1 MVKHLLF
8 MPDGNRRYSKKEGI
22 SLKDAYRKGGEKL
35 ELFTDFFLLENKWDQ
50 LTMHFMSKYT
60 HERIDD
66 SLKPIYDTLIDK
78 FTELHDNNYFM
89 NNRLKFIYIDHSY
102 KLPEQLEEI
111 CKDLENQTRNNPKIV
126 RNLLGYDL
134 ETDEK
139 EAFEYSADYQEFC
152 GLRLIPQIDLVIRTT
167 EMRLSKG
174 PVYAMSQAQM
184 ILANKLNPELER
196 EDLIEILNQY
206 NSLKDYRITTNPVHA
221 AV

>member
-1 MVKHLLF
+1 

-22 SLKDAYRKGGEKL
+22 SLKDAYHKGGEKL
-35 ELFTDFFLLENKWDQ
+35 ELFIDFFLLENNWNQ
-50 LTMHFMSKYT
+50 LTIHLMSKYT
-60 HERIDD
+60 HERTDD

-78 FTELHDNNYFM
+78 FTELHDNHYFS
-89 NNRLKFIYIDHSY
+89 NNRLRFIYIDHSY
-102 KLPEQLEEI
+102 RLPKQLKEV
-111 CKDLENQTRNNPKIV
+111 CRDLEIQTKNSPKIV

-139 EAFEYSADYQEFC
+139 DAFRHSTNYQEFC
-152 GLRLIPQIDLVIRTT
+152 ELRLIPQIDLVVRTT

-196 EDLIEILNQY
+196 KDLIEILNQY
-206 NSLKDYRITTNPVHA
+206 NSLKDYRKTTNPVHA
-221 AV
+221 TA

>member
-8 MPDGNRRYSKKEGI
+8 MPDGNRRYSKKKGI
-22 SLKDAYRKGGEKL
+22 SLKDAYHQGGEKL
-35 ELFTDFFLLENKWDQ
+35 ELFIDFFLLENKWDQ

-60 HERIDD
+60 HERTDG
-66 SLKPIYDTLIDK
+66 SLKPIYDTLIEK
-78 FTELHDNNYFM
+78 FIELHDNNYFA
-89 NNRLKFIYIDHSY
+89 NNRLKFIYLDHSY

-111 CKDLENQTRNNPKIV
+111 CKDLEDQTRNNPKIV

-139 EAFEYSADYQEFC
+139 DAFDFAIDYQEFC
-152 GLRLIPQIDLVIRTT
+152 ELRLIPQIDLVVRTT

-206 NSLKDYRITTNPVHA
+206 NSLKDYRKTTNPVHVTA
-221 AV
+221 

>member
-8 MPDGNRRYSKKEGI
+8 MPDGNRRYSRKEGI

-50 LTMHFMSKYT
+50 LTIHLMSKYT
-60 HERIDD
+60 HERTDG
-66 SLKPIYDTLIDK
+66 SLKPIYDTLIEK
-78 FTELHDNNYFM
+78 FIELHDNNYFA
-89 NNRLKFIYIDHSY
+89 NNRLKFIYLDHSY
-102 KLPEQLEEI
+102 KLHEQLEEI
-111 CKDLENQTRNNPKIV
+111 CKDLEDQTRNNPKIV

-139 EAFEYSADYQEFC
+139 DAFDFATDYQEFC
-152 GLRLIPQIDLVIRTT
+152 ELRLIPQIDLVVRTT

-196 EDLIEILNQY
+196 KDLIEILNQY
-206 NSLKDYRITTNPVHA
+206 NSLKDYRKTTNPVHA
-221 AV
+221 TA

>member
-60 HERIDD
+60 HERTDG
-66 SLKPIYDTLIDK
+66 SLKPIYDTLIEK
-78 FTELHDNNYFM
+78 FIELHDNNYFA
-89 NNRLKFIYIDHSY
+89 NNRLKFIYLDHSY

-111 CKDLENQTRNNPKIV
+111 CKDLEDQTRNNPKIV

-139 EAFEYSADYQEFC
+139 DAFDFATDYQEFC
-152 GLRLIPQIDLVIRTT
+152 ELRLIPQIDLVVRTT

-196 EDLIEILNQY
+196 NDLIEILDQY
-206 NSLKDYRITTNPVHA
+206 NSLKDYRETTNPVHT

>member
-8 MPDGNRRYSKKEGI
+8 MPDGNRRYSKKKGI
-22 SLKDAYRKGGEKL
+22 SLKDAYHQGGEKL
-35 ELFTDFFLLENKWDQ
+35 ELFIDFFLLENKWDQ

-60 HERIDD
+60 HERTDG
-66 SLKPIYDTLIDK
+66 SLKPIYDTLIEK
-78 FTELHDNNYFM
+78 FIELHDNNYFA
-89 NNRLKFIYIDHSY
+89 NNRLKFIYLDHSY

-111 CKDLENQTRNNPKIV
+111 CKDLEDQTRNNPKIV
-126 RNLLGYDL
+126 RNLLGYGL

-139 EAFEYSADYQEFC
+139 DAFDFATDYQEFC
-152 GLRLIPQIDLVIRTT
+152 ELRLIPQIDLVVRTT

-196 EDLIEILNQY
+196 NDLIEILDQY
-206 NSLKDYRITTNPVHA
+206 NSLKDYRITTNPVHT

>member
-8 MPDGNRRYSKKEGI
+8 MPDGNRRYSRKEGI

-50 LTMHFMSKYT
+50 LTMHLMSKYT
-60 HERIDD
+60 HERTDG
-66 SLKPIYDTLIDK
+66 SLKPIYDTLIEK
-78 FTELHDNNYFM
+78 FIELHDNNYFA
-89 NNRLKFIYIDHSY
+89 NNRLKFIYLDHSY

-111 CKDLENQTRNNPKIV
+111 CKDLEDQTRNNPKIV

-139 EAFEYSADYQEFC
+139 DAFDFATDYQEFC
-152 GLRLIPQIDLVIRTT
+152 ELRLIPQIDLVVRTT

-196 EDLIEILNQY
+196 NDLIEILDQY
-206 NSLKDYRITTNPVHA
+206 NSLKDYRITTNPVHT

>member
-60 HERIDD
+60 HERTDG
-66 SLKPIYDTLIDK
+66 SLKPIYDTLIEK
-78 FTELHDNNYFM
+78 FIELHDNNYFA
-89 NNRLKFIYIDHSY
+89 NNRLKFIYLDHSY

-111 CKDLENQTRNNPKIV
+111 CKDLEDQTRNNPKIV
-126 RNLLGYDL
+126 RNLLGYGL

-139 EAFEYSADYQEFC
+139 DAFDFATDYQEFC
-152 GLRLIPQIDLVIRTT
+152 ELRLIPQIDLVVRTT

-196 EDLIEILNQY
+196 NDLIEILDQY
-206 NSLKDYRITTNPVHA
+206 NSLKDYRITTNPVHT